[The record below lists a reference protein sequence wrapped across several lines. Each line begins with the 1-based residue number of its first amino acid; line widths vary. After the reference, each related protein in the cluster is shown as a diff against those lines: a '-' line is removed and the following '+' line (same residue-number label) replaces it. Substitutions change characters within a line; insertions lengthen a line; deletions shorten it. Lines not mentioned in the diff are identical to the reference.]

1 MTLESLL
8 RAAEAAGFAT
18 ASDENARTSAKAVPV
33 AQAAPA
39 KTVKPRDILAF
50 SGTARGKLAT
60 VQEPV
65 GHWARAQIA
74 GLLPVWYAKG

>member
-18 ASDENARTSAKAVPV
+18 ASDENARTSRKADPV
-33 AQAAPA
+33 APAGPA

-50 SGTARGKLAT
+50 SSSTKSRFAAL
-60 VQEPV
+60 QEPA